1 MSAFDRI
8 ESGIPS
14 MDRLLDSI
22 RLGDN
27 VVWQVEDLEEFRFFA
42 IPFARQAIA
51 DGPQSDLHAV
61 CRSSADS

>member
-27 VVWQVEDLEEFRFFA
+27 VVWQVEDLEEFRFF
-42 IPFARQAIA
+42 RHSLCTT
-51 DGPQSDLHAV
+51 GHRGRPQSDLHAV

>member
-51 DGPQSDLHAV
+51 DGRNLIP
-61 CRSSADS
+61 RRG